1 MASVPPRFF
10 HCPPLHATQREAYIH
25 LALTSSQDT
34 LLNALHMQRAR
45 ATKVCTSKT
54 TGATARICRGRDR
67 LDKSVQGA
75 VASTQLHGC
84 RLDDVV
90 AYFELD
96 QLLQQKALG
105 LVNGQTLYTLV
116 DRSQTQPMHY
126 VGLHWVACASPLVGV
141 APRDYC
147 VLEYQDA
154 FVYFD
159 EVCGK
164 ERRGW
169 LRMLHSIPSPS
180 CPSLRSSHGLVRAEL
195 FRSGHVFIETDTPGV
210 LDYHHVLCAK
220 LHGSLP
226 QFLAANTIVSQ
237 VSQVFCRRCCRVRGD
252 DYICA
257 ACEAP
262 QFTLS
267 RAERSVKVRPSLRAT
282 QATDRSTQSSL
293 LGDVAFSDP
302 TPDDAACAIEG
313 TFTFIASSRSLVV
326 QPEIALLEPEPTTP
340 LPPVE
345 RKRTLSDGVVPLL
358 QHTQRDAAQAS
369 TKKLFV
375 LYEDPLR
382 PLEPSALDETLG
394 TARLALQ
401 SQRSNQLYSILR
413 SKYDAPDGTEHR
425 KKVIERLCVDLLRP
439 NETTTPTASV

>member
-1 MASVPPRFF
+1 
-10 HCPPLHATQREAYIH
+10 
-25 LALTSSQDT
+25 
-34 LLNALHMQRAR
+34 
-45 ATKVCTSKT
+45 
-54 TGATARICRGRDR
+54 
-67 LDKSVQGA
+67 
-75 VASTQLHGC
+75 
-84 RLDDVV
+84 
-90 AYFELD
+90 
-96 QLLQQKALG
+96 
-105 LVNGQTLYTLV
+105 
-116 DRSQTQPMHY
+116 MHY

-159 EVCGK
+159 EASGK

-210 LDYHHVLCAK
+210 LDYHNVLCAK
-220 LHGSLP
+220 YHGSLP
-226 QFLAANTIVSQ
+226 QFLAANTMVSQ
-237 VSQVFCRRCCRVRGD
+237 VSQVLQLQEQLTPSASSVFVKAKRAHCHRCSVKFSSLFQRSRTCDYCVEVYCRRCCRVRGD

-293 LGDVAFSDP
+293 AGDVAFSDP
-302 TPDDAACAIEG
+302 TPDDAACVIEG

-326 QPEIALLEPEPTTP
+326 QQEIALLEVQPKHPV
-340 LPPVE
+340 PPIE
-345 RKRTLSDGVVPLL
+345 RKRTFSDGAVPLL
-358 QHTQRDAAQAS
+358 QHPQRDSTQTSS
-369 TKKLFV
+369 TKKKLYV

-413 SKYDAPDGTEHR
+413 SKYDAPDGNEHR

-439 NETTTPTASV
+439 NEAAPTASV